1 MQVPIG
7 TGLSVPAIPSTTS
20 AAPSTEPAP
29 AQQPNTSRP
38 SNPVPLPIFATPS
51 NPRDSNSA
59 NIQAVESLS
68 GNFDAVDT
76 SGDGF
81 VSEQEIR
88 AFRDQQPATARLGLS
103 NIANAVPELMF
114 TTIQEGDDAFFGLGR
129 EDLQATSQALRNGE
143 TLEQIQERV
152 ADELADSRPL
162 IFNVIAQ
169 LRGLG
174 NRDALRSFVRN
185 RRNTINGQ
193 RIAANNGEGG

>member
-1 MQVPIG
+1 M
-7 TGLSVPAIPSTTS
+7 T
-20 AAPSTEPAP
+20 
-29 AQQPNTSRP
+29 
-38 SNPVPLPIFATPS
+38 
-51 NPRDSNSA
+51 
-59 NIQAVESLS
+59 QAVESLS